1 MKFRIFI
8 LGIVL
13 LFLTNVVSASSQ
25 YGTIDV
31 YYNDQLLPGKE
42 VAKPTLKIGE
52 PFKVK
57 IDLTLNQTSI
67 LFVKICSLRVGAP
80 YEVITG
86 PSEFDKK
93 LYFESLDPGTYTYEW
108 TLKPTG
114 EWEGGTMPVNIW
126 YQIHNV
132 GEDKPLVQG
141 EFTVAYPYIST
152 EPYEGEIPTS
162 EQPASEDQS
171 TSGKPASENS
181 SSSASSPAFSL
192 ITAISA
198 LVLVFLR
205 FSRQ

>member
-8 LGIVL
+8 LGMVL
-13 LFLTNVVSASSQ
+13 LLLTNIVSAGSQ

-42 VAKPTLKIGE
+42 VVKPTLKIGE

-67 LFVKICSLRVGAP
+67 LFVKICSLRVGTP

-93 LYFESLDPGTYTYEW
+93 LYFESLYPGTYTYEW

-114 EWEGGTMPVNIW
+114 EWESGTMPVNIW

-132 GEDKPLVQG
+132 GEDEPLVQG
-141 EFTVAYPYIST
+141 EFTVAYPYISNEHYKGKT
-152 EPYEGEIPTS
+152 LTS
-162 EQPASEDQS
+162 EQTETENQP
-171 TSGKPASENS
+171 TSKKPASENS
-181 SSSASSPAFSL
+181 PSSASVPAFNL
-192 ITAISA
+192 VTAISA

-205 FSRQ
+205 LSRQ

>member
-1 MKFRIFI
+1 MKFKIFI

-13 LFLTNVVSASSQ
+13 LLLTNVVSAGSQ
-25 YGTIDV
+25 YGSIDV

-42 VAKPTLKIGE
+42 VAKPTLKIEE

-57 IDLTLNQTSI
+57 IDLTLNQKSI
-67 LFVKICSLRVGAP
+67 LFIKICSLRVGAP
-80 YEVITG
+80 YEVING

-132 GEDKPLVQG
+132 GEDEPLVQG
-141 EFTVAYPYIST
+141 EFTVAYPYISN
-152 EPYEGEIPTS
+152 ERYEGEIPTS
-162 EQPASEDQS
+162 KEQPVTEAEPSP
-171 TSGKPASENS
+171 TSSSGSA
-181 SSSASSPAFSL
+181 SSSASTSAFTLVGSVSVL
-192 ITAISA
+192 A
-198 LVLVFLR
+198 LVFTLLR
-205 FSRQ
+205 R

>member
-8 LGIVL
+8 LGMVL
-13 LFLTNVVSASSQ
+13 LLLTNIVSAGSQ

-42 VAKPTLKIGE
+42 VVKPTLKIGE

-67 LFVKICSLRVGAP
+67 LFVKICSLRVGTP

-108 TLKPTG
+108 ILKPTG

-141 EFTVAYPYIST
+141 EFTVAYPYISN
-152 EPYEGEIPTS
+152 EHYQGETPTFEQSESENQPTS
-162 EQPASEDQS
+162 K
-171 TSGKPASENS
+171 KPTSENS
-181 SSSASSPAFSL
+181 SSPASSPAFSL
-192 ITAISA
+192 VTAISA
-198 LVLVFLR
+198 LVLVFLIL
-205 FSRQ
+205 SRQ